1 MKTRH
6 TKLKV
11 IYNGSDISAD
21 ISANLLQFTFTD
33 NAGDKADEVRIV
45 LEDRDQLWRDAWYP
59 SKGAKLKCYIQPEHD
74 AELPCGEF
82 EIDEIEISGPPSKVS
97 IKAVSVPITKP
108 IRGEKK
114 TRTWEGADLQ
124 KVGAEVASAAGLSFE
139 WFGGKVPT
147 YQRIDQTEESDLGF
161 LSRLGRDVNHRVKVA
176 DGRLVI
182 WDEAEYSSRGPT
194 FTVDVGLASAV
205 TSYQFSSKSHDTY
218 KAARVRYHDPVKK
231 IDIDY
236 TETSSQVETGQ
247 TLEINRRVESVEQAR
262 TLAQKELESKNKL
275 EVTGTVEMMGV
286 SNASAGLITRI
297 VSVGR
302 LSGNYMIDT
311 AGHTV
316 TRSGGWTVS
325 LNIHRVQS

>member
-1 MKTRH
+1 MITRH

-21 ISANLLQFTFTD
+21 ISANLVQFTFTD
-33 NAGDKADEVRIV
+33 NAGDKADEVSIL

-59 SKGAKLKCYIQPEHD
+59 SKGAKLKCYIQPND
-74 AELPCGEF
+74 GNELPCGEF
-82 EIDEIEISGPPSKVS
+82 EIDEIEISGPPSAAA
-97 IKAVSVPITKP
+97 IRAVSVPITKP

-124 KVGAEVASAAGLSFE
+124 KVGAEVAGAAGLAFE
-139 WFGGKVPT
+139 WFGGTVPT
-147 YQRIDQTEESDLGF
+147 YQRIDQTDESDLAF

-176 DGRLVI
+176 DGRLVV
-182 WDEAEYSSRGPT
+182 WDEAEFSGKSPT
-194 FTVDVGLASAV
+194 FTTDVGSSDLV
-205 TSYQFSSKSHDTY
+205 TSYRLSSKSHDTY

-236 TETSSQVETGQ
+236 TETSSDVETGQ
-247 TLEINRRVESVEQAR
+247 TLEINRRVESIDQAR
-262 TLAQKELESKNKL
+262 TLAKKELESKNKL
-275 EVTGTVEMMGV
+275 EVTGSIEMMGV

-297 VSVGR
+297 TNAGK
-302 LSGNYMIDT
+302 LNGNYMIDT
-311 AGHTV
+311 ASHTV
-316 TRSGGWTVS
+316 TRNGGWTVS